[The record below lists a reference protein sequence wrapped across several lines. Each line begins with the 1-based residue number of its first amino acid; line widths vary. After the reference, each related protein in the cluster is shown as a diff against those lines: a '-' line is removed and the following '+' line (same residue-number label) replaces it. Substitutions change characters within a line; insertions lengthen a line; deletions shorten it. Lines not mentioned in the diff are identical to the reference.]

1 MDSGNDTPYGE
12 LFALLAAHSGAAA
25 CLYDSD
31 ERIVWW
37 NERYPQFFPEV
48 APILHKGLS
57 SRDAVLPL
65 LKLLYPQ
72 HDTPEALAP
81 YLEMAE
87 HRQRNERGPLVYQ
100 RADNGRS
107 IELRMFPLAG
117 GGRLKIWRDV
127 THEQRQMA
135 FDEGLFEVLSFV
147 NVGILLYGPDGALRY
162 ANVRF
167 LSELMTDLI
176 PKRPPIDSRHDRADF
191 WRGFSAVFTDSPEFR
206 ALVDQPPATG
216 PEPDKVLLELRNG
229 RWIQIDEQP
238 WGRGDGLVS
247 LWVDVT
253 AHKRQEAALRAARD
267 EAEAAVEAKS
277 RFLAVMSHEIRT
289 PLNGV
294 LGMARLLERT
304 RLDEAQ
310 RDLVRTVVD
319 SGSALLGILNSIL
332 DYSKLEAGRVEPEAI
347 VFSGRT
353 VAADCVALLRNRAA
367 EKGLALDLIVDQ
379 DVPPWMRGDAGR
391 LRQVLLN
398 LIGNAIKFTDAGGVM
413 VSLARAGDGLR
424 FAVRDTGVGISAAAQ
439 GRLFDD
445 FTQADGTITRRYGGT
460 GLGLAISRRLV
471 ELMGGQIGVDSR
483 EGEGSTFWF
492 TVRLPEAPAPA
503 ENSAAAAPALPPLRI
518 LLVEDNATNQQVAS
532 RLLAQYGHSVVI
544 AGDGAEA
551 LDLLDRERVDLVL
564 MDMQMPVLDGL
575 SATRRLR
582 ARGDAVARLP
592 VIAMSANTFPE
603 DVARCREAGMDAH
616 VPKPFDPDQLIAT
629 IAAVLAG
636 REAAS
641 PPGPAGPTAPEPA
654 AAPLFDTARIRRL
667 GERLDPQ
674 AVRELVV
681 EFLDQ
686 QTAALAALGHDD
698 DAGIEALAR
707 LGHTVKGSAAS
718 LGLARLAA
726 LGAEMSAHARR
737 GDRTAAL
744 AVRHQMAGAV
754 TACAAALDDQFAGLA
769 GA

>member
-1 MDSGNDTPYGE
+1 VDFDSDISYRD
-12 LFALLAAHSGAAA
+12 LFALLAAHGGAAA
-25 CLYDSD
+25 CLYDSE

-37 NERYPQFFPEV
+37 NDRYPEFFPEV
-48 APILHKGLS
+48 APILKRGLS
-57 SRDAVLPL
+57 SREAVLPL

-72 HDTPEALAP
+72 HDTPEKLAP
-81 YLEMAE
+81 YIEMAE

-107 IELRMFPLAG
+107 IELRMFPLAA

-127 THEQRQMA
+127 THEQRQVA

-147 NVGILLYGPDGALRY
+147 NVGILLYGPDGTLRY

-176 PKRPPIDSRHDRADF
+176 PVRPPIDSRHDRAAF
-191 WRGFSAVFTDSPEFR
+191 WRGFSGVFTDSPEFR
-206 ALVDQPPATG
+206 ALIDQPAGVG
-216 PEPDKVLLELRNG
+216 PEPQKVVLELRNG
-229 RWIQIDEQP
+229 RWVHIDEQP
-238 WGRGDGLVS
+238 WGKGEGLVS

-304 RLDEAQ
+304 QLDDAQ

-353 VAADCVALLRNRAA
+353 VVADCVALLRGRAA
-367 EKGLALDLIVDQ
+367 EKGLSFELIVDA

-398 LIGNAIKFTDAGGVM
+398 LIGNAIKFTDRGGVV
-413 VSLARAGDGLR
+413 VSLSRDGDGLR

-439 GRLFDD
+439 SRLFDD
-445 FTQADGTITRRYGGT
+445 FTQADGTITRRFGGT

-492 TVRLPEAPAPA
+492 TVHLPEAPPPA
-503 ENSAAAAPALPPLRI
+503 ETGADELPALPPLRI
-518 LLVEDNATNQQVAS
+518 LLVEDNSTNQQVAS
-532 RLLAQYGHSVVI
+532 RLLAQYGHRVTI

-551 LDLLDRERVDLVL
+551 LALLDREPVDLVL

-582 ARGDAVARLP
+582 ARGDAIGRLP

-616 VPKPFDPDQLIAT
+616 VPKPFDPDQLVAT

-636 REAAS
+636 RDAAPPPPPAPDEA
-641 PPGPAGPTAPEPA
+641 TAV
-654 AAPLFDTARIRRL
+654 APLFDGDRIRRL
-667 GERLDPQ
+667 QARLDRD
-674 AVRELVV
+674 AVRELIV
-681 EFLDQ
+681 EFLAQ
-686 QTAALAALGHDD
+686 QGAALAALGSDD
-698 DAGIEALAR
+698 DVGIEPLAR
-707 LGHTVKGSAAS
+707 LAHTVKGSAAS

-726 LGAEMSAHARR
+726 LGAEMSDRARA
-737 GDRTAAL
+737 GDRAGAL
-744 AVRHQMAGAV
+744 AIRHEMSSAIA
-754 TACAAALDDQFAGLA
+754 ACDAALDRQFAVSA
-769 GA
+769 EA